1 MKARKENILST
12 WVEVLR
18 ETTRPQPQPVLVKEE
33 CSFSKYVSEKLVT
46 FDRRSRMT
54 AEKRI
59 SDILFETEMNS
70 HNTMS
75 QVQDNVPQGHSPGTY
90 MSLLRDGY

>member
-1 MKARKENILST
+1 MEARKENFLST
-12 WVEVLR
+12 CVEVLR
-18 ETTRPQPQPVLVKEE
+18 ETTRPQPQLVPTKEQ
-33 CSFSKYVSEKLVT
+33 CSFSKYVSEKLAI
-46 FDRRSRMT
+46 FDRRSRMI

-59 SDILFETEMNS
+59 KDILFEIEMNS

-75 QVQDNVPQGHSPGTY
+75 QVQEPVPQGHSTGTY